1 MIRFYPS
8 VTEIEICRHIGAIRH
23 RETSKQGTERKQDDK
38 QDSLE
43 ISFIGVVSEYAVA
56 KYLNLNF
63 DLNCDFR
70 KFGADL
76 ISKKGAKID
85 VKCAKTSDGNLNA
98 VAWSG
103 SKDAD
108 IYILTVLGNNYIGIV
123 GWVSRDNF
131 IIDDNLKQG
140 KNGEYY
146 SLPQSALIPFNEQ
159 RPKTTL

>member
-8 VTEIEICRHIGAIRH
+8 VTEIEICRHIGSIRH
-23 RETSKQGTERKQDDK
+23 RETSKQGTERKQDDT

-43 ISFIGVVSEYAVA
+43 ISFIGVMSEYAVA

-85 VKCAKTSDGNLNA
+85 VKCAKTADGNLNA

-103 SKDAD
+103 SKEAE
-108 IYILTVLGNNYIGIV
+108 IYILTVLAHNYIGIV
-123 GWVSRDNF
+123 GWVNRADF
-131 IIDDNLKQG
+131 IIDANLKQG

-159 RPKTTL
+159 RTKKTL